1 MPQTSFDIEDAEY
14 FLNRLKNFHEVLQDE
29 WSRVLNQWYNL
40 KSSCYDYHIYQFEE
54 MFERLSS
61 TYSRAIKNCEQCIN
75 SLENKIRIAESVN
88 DLEDCLPFLEGL
100 YSNQINS
107 SSAKITSAQRTAYA
121 QKILKGLSHLPKI
134 FLDQAKAKVKGAYA
148 RLGIE
153 AVAALIFYTSQSLG
167 YQQINR
173 LLRGQMTKF
182 ASAEKGIGWDVTQA
196 KRDYQE
202 HIKFMTE
209 ALNKLPNYEGVVFR
223 GSKVEQKQLAK
234 YKVGQIITEQ
244 GFTSTSSK
252 LAVAQAFSGNVFYT
266 IVSKTGK
273 AIKDFSEFSG
283 EDEVLFRS
291 GTKFKV
297 LAVENKNG
305 KTYIKMMEV

>member
-1 MPQTSFDIEDAEY
+1 MPQTSFQIEDAED
-14 FLNRLKNFHEVLQDE
+14 FLNRLKDFYEVLQEE

-40 KSSCYDYHIYQFEE
+40 KSSWYDYHIGEFEE
-54 MFERLSS
+54 IFNRLSS
-61 TYSRAIKNCEQCIN
+61 DYLWAIKYCEQCIN
-75 SLENKIRIAESVN
+75 FLEGKIRVAESVK

-100 YSNQINS
+100 SFDSINS
-107 SSAKITSAQRTAYA
+107 SEPKITVAQRTAYT

-134 FLDQAKAKVKGAYA
+134 FLDKAKAKIKGAYA
-148 RLGIE
+148 RLSAE

-182 ASAEKGIGWDVTQA
+182 ADAENKIGWNVAQA
-196 KRDYQE
+196 KQDYQD
-202 HIKFMTE
+202 HIKFINE
-209 ALNKLPNYEGVVFR
+209 ALNKLPNYEGIVFR

-234 YKVGQIITEQ
+234 YKVGQIITEK
-244 GFTSTSSK
+244 GFTSTSSNM
-252 LAVAQAFSGNVFYT
+252 AVAQAFSGNVFYT
-266 IVSKTGK
+266 IFSKTGK

-305 KTYIKMMEV
+305 KTFIKMMEV